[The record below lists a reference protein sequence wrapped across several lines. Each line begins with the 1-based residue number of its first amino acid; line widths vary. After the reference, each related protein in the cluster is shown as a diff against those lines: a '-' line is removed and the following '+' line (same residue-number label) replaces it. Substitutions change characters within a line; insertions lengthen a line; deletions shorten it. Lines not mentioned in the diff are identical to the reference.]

1 LCFPLVY
8 AYNSLQMEDLS
19 LLSNMAIVL
28 GLALVAGLVANR
40 AKLPVILGYLVCG
53 IIVGPNVLGLVE
65 DVEDVETLATIGVV
79 LLMFTLGL
87 EFSLKTL
94 RQIGAI
100 AVFGGIA
107 QILCTIVLGLGIGFL
122 FDLGLTESIIFGF
135 FIALSSTIIVIKTL
149 MDRGELSSPHGR
161 IMVGILLVQDLS
173 VVPMIAILPSLDDV
187 SMAVLGDMGWA
198 VGKAVAILAV
208 VLALGFWGLPW
219 FMKRV
224 ALERSR
230 ELFLLTI
237 VCLCFGAGFATYNLG
252 LSVALGAF
260 LAGLLISESEYSHQA
275 LADIRPLRDVFAVL
289 FFVSLGMLAD
299 PGFVADNP
307 GEVVGVVGLVVL
319 GKFTIVAVIPWRFGY
334 RAKTSLF
341 VGTGLF
347 QIGEFSFILAALA
360 LEEDLISA
368 DLYDLTLAT
377 AFITIFLT
385 PFALGFVSKLYY
397 RVTQTARLTGE
408 YDDDP
413 KLDESDSSTL
423 LKNHVVICG
432 YGRVARHLGRVL
444 EHRDFTYLI
453 IDIDPRVIDSARE
466 RGIPCIFGDA
476 SHPEVL
482 ARAGL
487 ERAKVLVIAS
497 PDPIAT
503 EFIVKNA
510 LKINHRLN
518 IIARVHRDEDTEDL
532 MRLGVAE
539 VVRPE
544 VEAGLEII
552 RHTLHR
558 FGLSPQEIR
567 LIVNRLRE
575 KEI

>member
-1 LCFPLVY
+1 
-8 AYNSLQMEDLS
+8 MEDLS
-19 LLSNMAIVL
+19 LLASMAIVL
-28 GLALVAGLVANR
+28 GVALVAGLIANR
-40 AKLPVILGYLVCG
+40 AGLPVILGYLVCG
-53 IIVGPNVLGLVE
+53 IIVGPHVLGLVE
-65 DVEDVETLATIGVV
+65 DAENVETLATIGIV

-94 RQIGAI
+94 RRIGAV
-100 AVFGGIA
+100 AVFGGMA

-122 FDLGLTESIIFGF
+122 FGLDLTEAIIFGF
-135 FIALSSTIIVIKTL
+135 FIALSSTIIIIKTL

-187 SMAVLGDMGWA
+187 SVSVLGDMGLA
-198 VGKAVAILAV
+198 LGKAVVVLAV

-230 ELFLLTI
+230 ELFLLTV
-237 VCLCFGAGFATYNLG
+237 VCLCFGAGFTTYHLG

-299 PGFVADNP
+299 PGFAANNP
-307 GEVVGVVGLVVL
+307 GQVVGVVGLVLL
-319 GKFTIVAVIPWRFGY
+319 GKFTIAAMIPWIFRY

-360 LEEDLISA
+360 LEENLISD
-368 DLYDLTLAT
+368 DLYDLTLTT

-385 PFALGFVSKLYY
+385 PFALGLVSKIYY

-408 YDDDP
+408 YDSDP
-413 KLDESDSSTL
+413 ELDESDSSAL

-444 EHRDFTYLI
+444 EQRDFKYLI
-453 IDIDPRVIDSARE
+453 VDIDPRVIDSARE
-466 RGIPCIFGDA
+466 KGIPCIFGDA

-503 EFIVKNA
+503 VFIVKNA
-510 LKINHRLN
+510 LNINHRLN
-518 IIARVHRDEDTEDL
+518 IIARVHRDEDKEGL

-558 FGLSPQEIR
+558 FGLSPQETL
-567 LIVNRLRE
+567 LIINRRRE
-575 KEI
+575 KES